1 MKPILAEYVY
11 KTALVNHAGVVEC
24 GVSTGRAPANSM
36 ATSVRA
42 QKEAYLRR
50 KGVKAPRPPTPEQA
64 SSPDPEE
71 NVHRDLS
78 PRKRERRPSFAE
90 KRKAAL
96 LSRARGGR
104 PREVDV
110 GMTAVLFAA
119 RLRISASHTKLDA
132 QQETGAGETSAAGTS
147 AAGTSAAGTSAADTS
162 GADTSAADTSAAER
176 APGERA
182 PGERTWKQKRKD
194 AYLRTHHA
202 PPPPPA
208 AAEVSI
214 AAISFAAKLKSRS
227 LAPPAS
233 SGGDKTFAQKRK
245 VGLDYR

>member
-147 AAGTSAAGTSAADTS
+147 AAGTSAADTSA
-162 GADTSAADTSAAER
+162 ADTSAADTSAADTS
-176 APGERA
+176 AAERA

>member
-147 AAGTSAAGTSAADTS
+147 AA
-162 GADTSAADTSAAER
+162 DTSAAER

>member
-147 AAGTSAAGTSAADTS
+147 AADTSA
-162 GADTSAADTSAAER
+162 ADTSAADTSAADTS
-176 APGERA
+176 AAERA

>member
-1 MKPILAEYVY
+1 
-11 KTALVNHAGVVEC
+11 
-24 GVSTGRAPANSM
+24 M

-147 AAGTSAAGTSAADTS
+147 AAGTSAADTSA
-162 GADTSAADTSAAER
+162 ADTSAADTSAAER

>member
-147 AAGTSAAGTSAADTS
+147 AAGTSAADTSA
-162 GADTSAADTSAAER
+162 ADTSAADTSAAER

>member
-147 AAGTSAAGTSAADTS
+147 AAGTSAADTSA
-162 GADTSAADTSAAER
+162 ADTSAADTSAA
-176 APGERA
+176 ERA

>member
-1 MKPILAEYVY
+1 
-11 KTALVNHAGVVEC
+11 
-24 GVSTGRAPANSM
+24 M

-147 AAGTSAAGTSAADTS
+147 AA
-162 GADTSAADTSAAER
+162 DTSAAER

>member
-162 GADTSAADTSAAER
+162 AADTSAADTSAA
-176 APGERA
+176 ERA

>member
-147 AAGTSAAGTSAADTS
+147 VAGTSAADTS
-162 GADTSAADTSAAER
+162 AADTSAADTSAAER